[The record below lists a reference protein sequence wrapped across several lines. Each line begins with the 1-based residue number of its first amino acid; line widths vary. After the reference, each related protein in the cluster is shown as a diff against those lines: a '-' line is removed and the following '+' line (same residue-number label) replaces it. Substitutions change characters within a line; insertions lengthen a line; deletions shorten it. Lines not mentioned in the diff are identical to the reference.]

1 MSSYHSFG
9 LTFYTTGPLRHSI
22 TKISQSARPVEML
35 YNVHAELQIYF
46 ITLQLWFCVRCL
58 KTSLKWNMSQDL
70 FDTQHKTLNQLIFK
84 TSNSNI
90 KQTGSTSTHPNHLHS
105 KFCIHITK
113 LRHDSCVAVA
123 DISCIL
129 LILYG
134 FPLIC
139 IHNAPHVR
147 MRNSSKIYGCTSTNN
162 YSRLCRMNIGYKF
175 NTSKS
180 KKKNSDNMNP

>member
-1 MSSYHSFG
+1 M
-9 LTFYTTGPLRHSI
+9 
-22 TKISQSARPVEML
+22 
-35 YNVHAELQIYF
+35 QIYF

-58 KTSLKWNMSQDL
+58 KTSLKLNISHDL
-70 FDTQHKTLNQLIFK
+70 SGTLHKALNQLIFK

-105 KFCIHITK
+105 KFRIHITE
-113 LRHDSCVAVA
+113 LRHDSCVA

-129 LILYG
+129 LILCG

-147 MRNSSKIYGCTSTNN
+147 MRNSSKIYGCTSMNN
-162 YSRLCRMNIGYKF
+162 YPRLRRMNIGYKF

-180 KKKNSDNMNP
+180 KKEKF